1 MVKNYNNTDNIK
13 NSNFKS
19 LQQGK
24 NFINYKK
31 KISKTNYS
39 LIEGYANVTD
49 NLSSM
54 QKIDEINSNNIKSN
68 NELNELYK
76 QFNNKIDEYQREKSR
91 ISNLTRQY
99 LLRTGKSNISHGKNI
114 ETSDGIKGYVT
125 NKGVFKRYPDDATY
139 QSIVGNNK
147 CPKSDDLVTIE
158 QPLDGISNSMSPLV
172 QGTDMVSNQSKVRY
186 LRIEGKNQYL
196 HIQELEVY
204 SGEDNIAKIST
215 EIQDDRANENETLNC
230 SGTVYFGKKEGDNG
244 EILSY
249 DDMIKTP
256 YKTLDNTG
264 NVKCSNDTMGG
275 DPLPGTKKQC
285 ICKVTKGG
293 ATVTTSSNG
302 WNGQPSFIVDG
313 EKDDN
318 QPWPNSNH
326 TQNGSNE
333 WIEMDLKDNHIISRV
348 VLYNRPDCC
357 QDRLNGAKL
366 KLLDSNRQQVYP
378 TISLTG
384 ERLQEF
390 MIRTSPKGQ
399 TCGSEGE
406 NVFVNKYPNVQDNQ
420 PTYLGCFADTSDRR
434 MEWDGASYM
443 SFDDCKQKAIDN
455 KSTFFALQ
463 DTRADNLSAC
473 MISNDIVKST
483 SEGPAISKDFVWASN
498 TNSSEQK
505 TRYLYL
511 DYDGN
516 LMIKDSA
523 NNDEVVWQTNTGST
537 DDNNSYIKFKKTDYP
552 GNDIEGKALTRSEC
566 RDYCNDNNEC
576 VGYNVSR
583 SSNFCWFKKS
593 LGNRSTTNSWNFF
606 LKGRKT
612 FLAMRNDGNMVLYTG
627 HPRDGTRTKNRS
639 VLWSSNTTDTSGKVI
654 EAWKPDNNTLNKYK
668 TNYLLP
674 GQVLEGNQCISSTN
688 GKRIALLQTDGNFVI
703 YKAGS
708 KCVEK
713 DKFIGGASWT
723 NSIYMLNNTKIL
735 SEEGKFVD
743 GTPISDGQALYERI
757 SLGECMSKCESSNE
771 CNSFS
776 FGKLSETDDHDTCY
790 LYRNIPASTDGNK
803 TMKSY
808 QPNIKNPFLV
818 GWKNAGK
825 IGYVDENGIL
835 HELPEEFKTW
845 ENEYTLYSN
854 TDSKYNDITSGTI
867 TDVSTIS
874 AIDQVKD
881 LCNNNPNCAGFV
893 FNPTNGRYWLKNENM
908 YPVGSK
914 TSNAN
919 GLNLYVRKRS
929 VKANIGCSTEIN
941 EITSEEWENYQ
952 KGRPYDINTKCG
964 LSSDLDNSK
973 LNKLEDELEEVISKI
988 GTKIKVLSSQNY
1000 DNSIQATKEAMEM
1013 EAKFKEIESLKKKI
1027 LTLEV
1032 PSDSPDYLD
1041 TVLNKKDQ
1049 KPLPSLFDYW
1059 FRGYT
1064 GSNDSALANDGSSTG
1079 AATSSGSASEPN
1091 VCENQAA
1098 CMDDLTTFDQQVNI
1112 ENFTTLTTPFDKYSE
1127 DLSVLTLGT
1136 LAIIGTMFA
1145 FTSCNKCK

>member
-24 NFINYKK
+24 KFINYKK
-31 KISKTNYS
+31 NINKTNYN

-54 QKIDEINSNNIKSN
+54 QKIDDINSNNVTSN

-215 EIQDDRANENETLNC
+215 EIQDARANENETFNC
-230 SGTVYFGKKEGDNG
+230 TGTVFYGKKYNEGDSMNITVG
-244 EILSY
+244 NSGSNSKTVTLPQQNMTVSSAPVNTQNPNWRDTFRTSVSGNKLTVTRSDSSGGWGQQLVLKATTRSNDILSY
-249 DDMIKTP
+249 DELIK
-256 YKTLDNTG
+256 YNYNTLNNTG
-264 NVKCSNDTMGG
+264 NVTCSNDTMGG

-313 EKDDN
+313 KKDDN
-318 QPWPNSNH
+318 QSWPNSNH

-333 WIEMDLKDNHIISRV
+333 WIEMDLKDNYIISRI

-378 TISLTG
+378 IISLTG

-406 NVFVNKYPNVQDNQ
+406 NVFVNKYPNVKDNQ
-420 PTYLGCFADTSDRR
+420 PTYLGCFADSSDRR
-434 MEWDGASYM
+434 MDWDGAPYM

-455 KSTFFALQ
+455 RSSFFALQ
-463 DTRADNLSAC
+463 DTKADNLSAC

-483 SEGPAISKDFVWASN
+483 SEGPAISRDYVWASN
-498 TNSSEQK
+498 TNSSQQK

-566 RDYCNDNNEC
+566 RDYCNDSNEC

-627 HPRDGTRTKNRS
+627 HPRDGTKTKNRS

-674 GQVLEGNQCISSTN
+674 
-688 GKRIALLQTDGNFVI
+688 
-703 YKAGS
+703 
-708 KCVEK
+708 
-713 DKFIGGASWT
+713 
-723 NSIYMLNNTKIL
+723 
-735 SEEGKFVD
+735 
-743 GTPISDGQALYERI
+743 
-757 SLGECMSKCESSNE
+757 
-771 CNSFS
+771 
-776 FGKLSETDDHDTCY
+776 
-790 LYRNIPASTDGNK
+790 
-803 TMKSY
+803 
-808 QPNIKNPFLV
+808 
-818 GWKNAGK
+818 
-825 IGYVDENGIL
+825 
-835 HELPEEFKTW
+835 
-845 ENEYTLYSN
+845 
-854 TDSKYNDITSGTI
+854 
-867 TDVSTIS
+867 
-874 AIDQVKD
+874 
-881 LCNNNPNCAGFV
+881 
-893 FNPTNGRYWLKNENM
+893 
-908 YPVGSK
+908 
-914 TSNAN
+914 
-919 GLNLYVRKRS
+919 
-929 VKANIGCSTEIN
+929 
-941 EITSEEWENYQ
+941 
-952 KGRPYDINTKCG
+952 
-964 LSSDLDNSK
+964 
-973 LNKLEDELEEVISKI
+973 
-988 GTKIKVLSSQNY
+988 
-1000 DNSIQATKEAMEM
+1000 
-1013 EAKFKEIESLKKKI
+1013 
-1027 LTLEV
+1027 
-1032 PSDSPDYLD
+1032 
-1041 TVLNKKDQ
+1041 
-1049 KPLPSLFDYW
+1049 
-1059 FRGYT
+1059 
-1064 GSNDSALANDGSSTG
+1064 
-1079 AATSSGSASEPN
+1079 
-1091 VCENQAA
+1091 
-1098 CMDDLTTFDQQVNI
+1098 
-1112 ENFTTLTTPFDKYSE
+1112 
-1127 DLSVLTLGT
+1127 
-1136 LAIIGTMFA
+1136 
-1145 FTSCNKCK
+1145 